1 MKLNLRNPLL
11 IHWFFFLL
19 LFIEGSSLMVVELIG
34 AKFLAPFYGS
44 SLYVWTSVLSIT
56 VVGLTLGYYFGGK
69 LSTKHLTLSH
79 LLIILVMAAVVVF
92 SMPYTADFAIEITSR
107 LNLIP
112 GIIFSSFLL
121 LVPPMFLF
129 GLVGPLVVSLLAKQK
144 QAMHDASGKTY
155 FVSTMGG
162 IFATFLFG
170 YMLIPEMGNI
180 FSSRIVSFALVS
192 LPLIYMLFRSVIDL
206 QQKIID
212 KGDAGIAKE
221 LKKTSNTTVLLSNGE
236 RITNS
241 IYFFAVIEG
250 SVVMCIELI
259 SARMLA
265 PFYGS
270 SLYVWVSVIGITL
283 FSLAVGYLLGGR
295 LASTSRK
302 MTTIYWVL
310 LLASIFILLMHLT
323 GQFLIPAFGSTYI
336 KLALIIVSVILL
348 APPLLFMGMIP
359 TLLISYISGK
369 NESSVATGRVFALS
383 SASGIIVMPILGF
396 LIIPVYGLR
405 IPSIVI
411 GLFVGIYPFYKL
423 ISLRQFKALA
433 FLFALIFSI
442 FINQFGVKK
451 GDIVVRYFSEGLL
464 GQILVADAP
473 RVMNGKKIRERILWV
488 NRKGQTRLDLDKN
501 VSVFE
506 YIQYVNS
513 IASKFPQNSSALV
526 LGLGGGSII
535 NMFEKLQYKVDA
547 VEIDKRMWE
556 VAHDYFFLDS
566 RANIIID
573 DARHYIETTTKK
585 YDIIFYDVFNGD
597 VVPSH
602 VLNKESFERA
612 KSLLN
617 PGGLI
622 ILNYIGTFK
631 GEDGRA
637 ARSLIKTLQIA
648 GMNINVLVTTQAEES
663 WRNSIIIAS
672 PFLQDFK
679 TLRAPLVLNNQ
690 LTDLKSLFFDLSTID
705 IQNARILIDD
715 NNILDKYNIGI
726 AKTRQQ
732 RNNWGP
738 TRKLLNG
745 GVPLFK

>member
-1 MKLNLRNPLL
+1 MKMKHRNPVL

-69 LSTKHLTLSH
+69 LSSKHFTLPQ

-92 SMPYTADFAIEITSR
+92 SMPYTAHFAIGITSS

-144 QAMHDASGKTY
+144 HAMLDASGTTY

-192 LPLIYMLFRSVIDL
+192 LPLIYMFFRSVIDL
-206 QQKIID
+206 QQNIIE
-212 KGDAGIAKE
+212 KEDAVTTREHKT
-221 LKKTSNTTVLLSNGE
+221 TSNTPALLSNGE

-283 FSLAVGYLLGGR
+283 FSLAVGYFLGGR
-295 LASTSRK
+295 LASKSRK

-310 LLASIFILLMHLT
+310 LLASIFMLLMHLT
-323 GQFLIPAFGSTYI
+323 GQFLVPAFGSTHI
-336 KLALIIVSVILL
+336 KLALIIVSIILL
-348 APPLLFMGMIP
+348 VPPLLFMGMIP
-359 TLLISYISGK
+359 TLLISFVSGK

-396 LIIPVYGLR
+396 LIIPAFGLR
-405 IPSIVI
+405 IPSIAI
-411 GLFVGIYPFYKL
+411 GLLVGIYPFFKL
-423 ISLRQFKALA
+423 ISLKQFKAFA
-433 FLFALIFSI
+433 FVLALIFSI
-442 FINQFGVKK
+442 FINQFGVKNR
-451 GDIVVRYFSEGLL
+451 DIVVQYYSEGLL
-464 GQILVADAP
+464 GQILVADATQIDH
-473 RVMNGKKIRERILWV
+473 GKQFRERTLWV
-488 NRKGQTRLDLDKN
+488 NRKGQSRLDLN
-501 VSVFE
+501 SNTSRME
-506 YIQYVNS
+506 YIHYANS
-513 IASKFPQNSSALV
+513 VASKFPKNSSALV

-535 NMFEKLQYKVDA
+535 NMFEKLQYKVD
-547 VEIDKRMWE
+547 VVDIDKRIWE
-556 VAHDYFFLDS
+556 VARDYFSLDS
-566 RANIIID
+566 KANILID
-573 DARHYIETTTKK
+573 DARHYIETTSKK

-597 VVPSH
+597 VLPSH
-602 VLNKESFERA
+602 VLNKESFNTA
-612 KSLLN
+612 KLLLN
-617 PGGLI
+617 PGGII
-622 ILNYIGTFK
+622 ILNYIGVLT
-631 GEDGRA
+631 GEDGRS
-637 ARSLIKTLQIA
+637 ARSIIKTMKA
-648 GMNINVLVTTQAEES
+648 TGMNVNVMVTQGGEA

-672 PFLQDFK
+672 PYIQDFSV
-679 TLRAPLVLNNQ
+679 LREPVMVNNHPIA
-690 LTDLKSLFFDLSTID
+690 LSSLFLSPSLLD
-705 IQNARILIDD
+705 MENARVLIDD
-715 NNILDKYNIGI
+715 NNILDKYNIAI
-726 AKTRQQ
+726 AEKTRQ

-738 TRKLLNG
+738 TKKLLNG